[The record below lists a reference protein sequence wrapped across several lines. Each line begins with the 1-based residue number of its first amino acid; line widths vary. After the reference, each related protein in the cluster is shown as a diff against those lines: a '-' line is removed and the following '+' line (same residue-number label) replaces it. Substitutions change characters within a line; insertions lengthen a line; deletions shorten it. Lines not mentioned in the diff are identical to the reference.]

1 MHMHK
6 ALTIKWTLWVIILL
20 LSAENVSANP
30 QGAEVISGQASL
42 AHPSATAL
50 TITNS
55 PNAIINWQSFDI
67 NPNEITRFIQ
77 QNGASAVLNR
87 VVGNGLTASQI
98 MGTLA
103 SNGKV
108 FLINPNGIVFGP
120 NSVVDT
126 AGLIASSL
134 NISDQDFLN
143 NNLRFDGNASNGA
156 IENKGYIKAG
166 LNGDVFLIAPN
177 IENSGIIETDGGHI
191 ILAAG
196 EKVSLAS
203 FENENI
209 IFQVQSADNNVTNL
223 GSINTNGGAAELFA
237 GTISHSGSI
246 NADSVFVDKQG
257 HVVLAALNDITIDI
271 GSMITANGLEGGNVR
286 IESELGD
293 SIVKGTVKANG
304 SSGKGGAIHVLG
316 ERVGLFNDAL
326 ITANGK
332 TAGGEILIGGDFQ
345 GKNPDVKNSTQTSV
359 GGDAVIQ
366 ARATDNGDGGKVIIW
381 ADDHTSFHGK
391 IDAKGGDING
401 DGGFVEVSGKNTLS
415 YHGEI
420 DVTALNGLTGTVL
433 FDPKNI
439 NIVTSGPATPLSSH
453 DQFTD
458 NSTGTSDIDPN
469 AVNTLLDAGTT
480 VTLQASND
488 ITITDALSAGGAST
502 GDGGDVVLQAGR
514 SIAVNA
520 NINTNGGDF
529 TAVANSPLADGVVDA
544 ERDAGA
550 AEFRLQA
557 GDVISTGGGAISIE
571 VSDGAG
577 LTNSTAGDIVL
588 ENGADILGGSIR
600 LESQGNIDLQTTSI
614 VDSNG
619 STIDL
624 ISQGNIDLDSG
635 AKVESNGGAINV
647 TASGTL
653 SLKQISA
660 VGSSIDSTG
669 GTGGNIVITA
679 DDLDVQTGSSIN
691 TSGTFAGNLTIQPF
705 STNQDISIGTAGS
718 GTPLEITAAELARM
732 VSIDTLT
739 IGRSTDTG
747 TLTIAENLTS
757 AGINAST
764 LVLQHQSIVSNNTID
779 LSAGTESLKLVA
791 GALIDI
797 NNAVDAALV
806 TLEAPIAT
814 FAPLTTVNI
823 DSFTINGTGSP
834 VASFDGAGTT
844 LFRNST
850 ALNTVTQS
858 AGTIDTVAGQT
869 VTIGGS
875 YAWTGGTID
884 GSVTA
889 NSVTTVTNTVTLNG
903 LFNNNGA
910 FTWSG
915 GDINGALGAGS
926 GFNNN
931 SGGTFNATGNGTF
944 AQTFTNAGNLSKA
957 IGTGTTTFNGD
968 LTTNSGS
975 VSGNSGTLEFDGY
988 TQTAGITI
996 LNGGNLTDT
1005 SGDGFDFDGG
1015 TLKGVGTLT
1024 TDFLNINNGATFA
1037 PGASPGTFNVVGDL
1051 TFSPTST
1058 LLIELGGTTQGTNYD
1073 FVNVTGDVALDGT
1086 LNVSLFGGFTG
1097 ISGNQFDI
1105 ISSGTNVM
1113 TGAFANTIFPTG
1125 YTFTQG
1131 IIGGGAFYQLGMI
1144 TVPVIPTSPSPELET
1159 EQEQT
1164 TNEVLVLEENFDAWN
1179 LGNRI
1184 FGERTTEEYDD
1195 QALICS

>member
-1 MHMHK
+1 MHK
-6 ALTIKWTLWVIILL
+6 ALTIKWTLWIIILL

-30 QGAEVISGQASL
+30 KGANVVSGQASL
-42 AHPSATAL
+42 VHPSANAL

-87 VVGNGLTASQI
+87 VVGSSLTASQI

-108 FLINPNGIVFGP
+108 FLVNPNGIVFGA

-156 IENKGYIKAG
+156 IDNKGYIKAG

-177 IENSGIIETDGGHI
+177 IENSGIIETNGGHI
-191 ILAAG
+191 VLAAG

-209 IFQVQSADNNVTNL
+209 VFQVQSADNKVTNL
-223 GSINTNGGAAELFA
+223 GSVITNGGAAEIFA
-237 GTISHSGSI
+237 GTITHSGSI
-246 NADSVFVDKQG
+246 NANSISVNDAGKVT
-257 HVVLAALNDITIDI
+257 LASISDINIE
-271 GSMITANGLEGGNVR
+271 SNSVITANGNNGGQVH
-286 IESELGD
+286 IESDSGD
-293 SIVKGTVKANG
+293 TIVKGSLEANG
-304 SSGKGGAIHVLG
+304 STGKGGSIQVLG
-316 ERVGLFNDAL
+316 ERVGLFDSAL
-326 ITANGK
+326 VSANGK
-332 TAGGEILIGGDFQ
+332 TGGGEVLIGGDFQ
-345 GKNPDVKNSTQTSV
+345 GKNSDIKNAKQTVV
-359 GGDAVIQ
+359 GDDAIIK
-366 ARATDNGDGGKVIIW
+366 ANATDTDDGGKVIVW
-381 ADDHTSFHGK
+381 ADDFTDFHGA
-391 IDAKGGDING
+391 IEAMGGENTG
-401 DGGFVEVSGKNTLS
+401 NGGFVEVSGKNTLS
-415 YHGEI
+415 YNGAI
-420 DVTALNGLTGTVL
+420 DVTALNGQSGNVL
-433 FDPKNI
+433 FDPKNLT
-439 NIVTSGPATPLSSH
+439 IVDGGADLLNTNNEFAE
-453 DQFTD
+453 
-458 NSTGTSDIDPN
+458 NSTGTSNIDQG

-488 ITITDALSAGGAST
+488 LSITDVLSAGGAST
-502 GDGGDVVLQAGR
+502 GDGGSLVLQAGR
-514 SIAVNA
+514 SISITA
-520 NINTNGGDF
+520 NIDTNGGDF
-529 TAVANSPLADGVVDA
+529 NATANSSLADGVINA
-544 ERDAGA
+544 ERDAGD
-550 AEFRLQA
+550 AEFRLGA
-557 GDVISTGGGAISIE
+557 GTTINTGGGAISIK

-577 LTNSTAGDIVL
+577 LTNNGAGDIVL
-588 ENGADILGGSIR
+588 ENGADVLGGSIDFD
-600 LESQGNIDLQTTSI
+600 SQGNIDIQQVATI
-614 VDSNG
+614 DSNG
-619 STIDL
+619 AAIDL
-624 ISQGNIDLDSG
+624 TSQGDIDLDSG
-635 AKVESNGGAINV
+635 AKIESNGGAINV
-647 TASGTL
+647 TAAGTL

-669 GTGGNIVITA
+669 GTGGNIVISA

-691 TSGTFAGNLTIQPF
+691 TSGTDSGNLTIQPF

-732 VSIDTLT
+732 LSIDTLT

-764 LVLQHQSIVSNNTID
+764 LILQNQNIVTNNAID
-779 LSAGTESLKLVA
+779 LSAGGKNLELLAWSIL
-791 GALIDI
+791 DI
-797 NNAVDAALV
+797 NNAINAGNV
-806 TLEAPIAT
+806 TIEAPVAT
-814 FAPLTTVNI
+814 FAPVTTVNI
-823 DSFTINGTGSP
+823 DSFTINGTGTP
-834 VASFDGAGTT
+834 IATFVGAGTT

-850 ALNTVTQS
+850 ALNTVIQS
-858 AGTIDTVAGQT
+858 AGTIDTSAGQT

-875 YAWTGGTID
+875 YAWSGGTID

-915 GDINGALGAGS
+915 GNINGTLGGGS

-931 SGGTFNATGNGTF
+931 SGGTFNATGDGTF
-944 AQTFTNAGNLSKA
+944 SQTFTNAGNLSKA

-975 VSGNSGTLEFDGY
+975 VSINSGTLEFDGY

-1037 PGASPGTFNVVGDL
+1037 PGSSPGTFNVVGAL

-1073 FVNVTGDVALDGT
+1073 FVNVTGNVALDGT

-1097 ISGNQFDI
+1097 IAGNQFDI
-1105 ISSGTNVM
+1105 ISSGTNTM
-1113 TGAFANTIFPTG
+1113 TGAFANSIFPAG
-1125 YTFTQG
+1125 YTISQG
-1131 IIGGGAFYQLGMI
+1131 IVGGGSFYQLGLI
-1144 TVPVIPTSPSPELET
+1144 TVPVAPDPNRNSNSNPTN
-1159 EQEQT
+1159 QI
-1164 TNEVLVLEENFDAWN
+1164 LVLEENNPLTIDEN
-1179 LGNRI
+1179 I
-1184 FGERTTEEYDD
+1184 FSNTKPDEEYDD
-1195 QALICS
+1195 QALICT